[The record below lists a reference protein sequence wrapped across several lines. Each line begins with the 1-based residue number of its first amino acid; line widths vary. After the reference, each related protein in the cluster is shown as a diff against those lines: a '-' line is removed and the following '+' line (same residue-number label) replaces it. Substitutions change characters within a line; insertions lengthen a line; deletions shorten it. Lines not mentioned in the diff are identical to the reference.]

1 MLFRFKPFV
10 LPCQTHTHQSIRLCL
25 LQSSKSN
32 HITYGR
38 RSSTSTFGFHIL
50 CEDQL
55 CNWVNHNR
63 LYRCWVYGRIPPR
76 KSPFPG
82 KTFPGT
88 ALSPNV
94 TPTPSLQCCQPLDHL
109 VVVVAVNAALV
120 VTASS
125 RPAPSSPMHGGSRCP
140 GRTQGRGRDRIPDTI
155 RRRQCSRVR
164 ILFYFL
170 QNPKNGLFTFSSV
183 AAHVFSN
190 NGRRRDI
197 S

>member
-1 MLFRFKPFV
+1 MQLGQPQPT
-10 LPCQTHTHQSIRLCL
+10 LPLLGLRTHP
-25 LQSSKSN
+25 
-32 HITYGR
+32 
-38 RSSTSTFGFHIL
+38 
-50 CEDQL
+50 
-55 CNWVNHNR
+55 
-63 LYRCWVYGRIPPR
+63 PPR

-170 QNPKNGLFTFSSV
+170 QNPKNGLFTFSWV

-197 S
+197 SWQRRSRKRLSEKVTCQETSVHLAVVDSMKNALFSCKG